1 MIASTKVKDLDKKP
15 DNSCQLILLGLDGA
29 CWPVVERISRVAE
42 LANINRLLADGVSA
56 ELLSIIP
63 PVTGPAW
70 PAVATSLNPGR
81 LGTFDFYNR
90 RSLDDYTLLPVRSH
104 QLRERAF
111 WDRLASQGYRIGI
124 FGYPMLVPAYEIDGW
139 MVAGL
144 GSSKLQQWVWPS
156 NLAAELDSIA
166 QPYTI
171 SISYGHPRYENN
183 REQLLQDLARQLE
196 GQLAALDY
204 LLREH
209 PVDVLVAVLGVTDVL
224 SHTMWHLWDPGHPQH
239 DALQAV
245 RLLPRIQ
252 ALWARID
259 RAIGRLGQSLVPK
272 GHLLIISDHGFG
284 PSFGVFNAN
293 VWLERYGF
301 LKRRAG
307 SGRLSNRLRSRAV
320 ARLSPYFAP
329 LFKKLQGTSFHAALR
344 ESILREIDLEQ
355 TRAFALETTDLC
367 GTIFVNRAYARSRNI
382 EERGFIAQTQAEL
395 REGLNVYG
403 RENGLAIEVFL
414 SQDLYHG
421 RYAEL
426 APELLFTVNDF
437 RASVSYRFGHA
448 IYEDRP
454 HLPMKTGNHRR
465 EGIFLAS
472 GPKIRPGAKIAPLD
486 LLDIAPTIYHLLG
499 EPVPAGLD
507 GRVALEA
514 LLPGFRQVEV
524 ERSRQP
530 ASLMPGPEAGIGL
543 LEEELMRKR
552 LQDLGYLD

>member
-1 MIASTKVKDLDKKP
+1 MVKDLDKRP
-15 DNSCQLILLGLDGA
+15 GNSCQLILLGLDGA
-29 CWPVVERISRVAE
+29 CWPVIKRFSRKAE
-42 LANINRLLADGVSA
+42 LAHINRLLTKGAHTN
-56 ELLSIIP
+56 LLSIIP

-70 PAVATSLNPGR
+70 PAVATGLNPGR

-90 RSLDDYTLLPVRSH
+90 QSLDDYTLFPVRSQ
-104 QLRERAF
+104 QLRGRAF
-111 WDRLASQGYRIGI
+111 WDRLANQGYRVGI
-124 FGYPMLVPAYEIDGW
+124 FGYPMLVPAYEIDSW

-144 GSSKLQQWVWPS
+144 GASKLQQWVWPA
-156 NLAAELDSIA
+156 NLANELDSIA

-171 SISYGHPRYENN
+171 SISYGHPKYENN
-183 REQLLQDLARQLE
+183 REQLLEDLSRQLE
-196 GQLAALDY
+196 GQLAALAY

-239 DALQAV
+239 DARQAA
-245 RLLPRIQ
+245 RLLPRIL
-252 ALWARID
+252 ALWTRID
-259 RAIGRLGQSLVPK
+259 QAIGRFSQSLASN

-301 LKRRAG
+301 LKRQAG
-307 SGRLSNRLRSRAV
+307 SGRWGNRLRSRAV
-320 ARLSPYFAP
+320 AGLSPYLAP

-355 TRAFALETTDLC
+355 TRAFALETIDLC
-367 GTIFVNRAYARSRNI
+367 GMIFVNRAYARARNI
-382 EERGFIAQTQAEL
+382 EEKGFIAQTQAEL
-395 REGLNVYG
+395 QEGLSTYG

-414 SQDLYHG
+414 PQDLYHG

-437 RASVSYRFGHA
+437 KASVSYRFGRA

-454 HLPMKTGNHRR
+454 HLPMKTGTHRR
-465 EGIFLAS
+465 EGIFLVS
-472 GPKIRPGAKIAPLD
+472 GPKIQPTAKIAPLD

-514 LLPGFRQVEV
+514 LLPEFRQVEV
-524 ERSRQP
+524 EQSRQP
-530 ASLMPGPEAGIGL
+530 AHEMLGPEAGIGI
-543 LEEELMRKR
+543 LEEELMRQR